1 MWTARAVGLPTETWL
16 NEGQLMAVD
25 LTGGIDPSR
34 EYALTQRPQNPEMR
48 DSVSFWV
55 VDDHGGIGLPRIGI
69 EAVGANWDAHDIQVN
84 VAFPDGRVYR
94 LRTNG
99 PSLPAEGPD
108 GRATVLGAGGLV
120 FRCVEPFGT
129 WTMSYDGPAVQTSS
143 ADLIEGNKDGPLVDI
158 DFHVEATMVVP
169 PWVQGTLHAEAGAQ
183 LNTSIEGDLMGGP
196 RYEQLFTATG
206 EFHAAGEQRSFTGS
220 GLRIRRTGVRKL
232 AGFWGHCW
240 QSAVFGSG
248 RAFGY
253 IAYPPRPDGRPTF
266 NEGYIFTGDF
276 TGDRGLIAARVV
288 QAPWLTRLQPPG
300 EDVSLV
306 LETADGVLEIAG
318 ETVLSTHDVQHNDDM
333 FSMQALKQEM
343 PSFPA
348 LQQAGVRYRWDG
360 EQTYGML
367 ERSNPLDKIVRG

>member
-1 MWTARAVGLPTETWL
+1 
-16 NEGQLMAVD
+16 MAVD

-34 EYALTQRPQNPEMR
+34 ELMLAERPEDPEMR

-55 VDDHGGIGLPRIGI
+55 VDDRGEIGLPRIGI
-69 EAVGANWDAHDIQVN
+69 EAVAANWDAHDIQIN
-84 VAFPDGRVYR
+84 AAFPDGRVYR

-99 PSLPAEGPD
+99 PSVPPHGPD
-108 GRATVLGAGGLV
+108 GRASVLGAGGCE
-120 FRCVEPFGT
+120 FRCIEPFDT

-143 ADLIEGNKDGPLVDI
+143 DDLVEGRKAGPPVDI
-158 DFHVEATMVVP
+158 SFRVEAKMVAP
-169 PWVQGTLHAEAGAQ
+169 PWVQGALQPDADAQ
-183 LNTSIEGDLMGGP
+183 LKTTAVGAIMGGP

-206 EFHAAGEQRSFTGS
+206 EFRAADRHRAFTGS

-240 QSAVFGSG
+240 QSAVFPSG

-266 NEGYIFTGDF
+266 NEGFVFTGD
-276 TGDRGLIAARVV
+276 GGLIPARAVR
-288 QAPWLTRLQPPG
+288 APWLTRLRSLG
-300 EDVSLV
+300 EDVSLA
-306 LETADGVLEIAG
+306 LETADGGLSEIAG
-318 ETVLSTHDVQHNDDM
+318 RTVFSTHDIHHNDDM
-333 FSMQALKQEM
+333 YSMHALKEEM

-348 LQQAGVRYRWDG
+348 LQQAGVRYTWNG

-367 ERSNPLDKIVRG
+367 ERSNPLDKITRD

>member
-1 MWTARAVGLPTETWL
+1 
-16 NEGQLMAVD
+16 MAVD
-25 LTGGIDPSR
+25 LTGGIDPAR
-34 EYALTQRPQNPEMR
+34 EYMLAQRPQDPEMR

-55 VDDHGGIGLPRIGI
+55 VDDRGEIGLPRIGI
-69 EAVGANWDAHDIQVN
+69 EAVGANWDWHDIQVN

-94 LRTNG
+94 LRSNG
-99 PSLPAEGPD
+99 PSLPAAGPD
-108 GRATVLGAGGLV
+108 GLASVLGAGGLV
-120 FRCVEPFGT
+120 FRCIEPFHT

-143 ADLIEGNKDGPLVDI
+143 SDLVGGKKGGPSVDI
-158 DFHVEATMVVP
+158 SFHVEAKMAAP
-169 PWVQGTLHAEAGAQ
+169 PWVQGALQADADAQ
-183 LNTSIEGDLMGGP
+183 LRTSNVGDMMGGP
-196 RYEQLFTATG
+196 RYEQLFTATA
-206 EFHAAGEQRSFTGS
+206 EFHVTGENQQTFTGS

-253 IAYPPRPDGRPTF
+253 IAYPPRPDGEPTF
-266 NEGYIFTGDF
+266 NEGFVFTGD
-276 TGDRGLIAARVV
+276 GALIAARVV

-306 LETADGVLEIAG
+306 LETRDSRVGIVEIAG
-318 ETVLSTHDVQHNDDM
+318 QTVFSTHDIHHDDDM
-333 FSMQALKQEM
+333 YSMRAMKQEM

-367 ERSNPLDKIVRG
+367 ERSNPLDKLARD